1 MASIQTILP
10 SETITPAKMRLATPE
25 EKTAGDHS
33 CQNGPLMDKLTE
45 SREERK
51 TPKHQKPRPRS
62 PLNLIEEKYADNE
75 WHFLVAC
82 IYDARTAGPNAPRML
97 QWLLQRYPDPEAM
110 QCAKQVDILRY
121 FNALDMQARVARLKQ
136 LADSYARYPPK
147 LGVVTQKK
155 DRFGREGFE
164 SEIAHLKG
172 LTRYHDDAWK
182 IFCRDG
188 LYGREWDDEE
198 AQWGDVDPEDPY
210 LKAYVEWLG
219 EEGEIK
225 QEIKQVGIEETVN
238 MGNRPNIL
246 SGRLRLRLFSDLG
259 IWLALG
265 LGLAYNWRLMEFNI
279 IRFYRLFQCD
289 IALGEV
295 QQR

>member
-1 MASIQTILP
+1 
-10 SETITPAKMRLATPE
+10 
-25 EKTAGDHS
+25 
-33 CQNGPLMDKLTE
+33 
-45 SREERK
+45 
-51 TPKHQKPRPRS
+51 
-62 PLNLIEEKYADNE
+62 
-75 WHFLVAC
+75 
-82 IYDARTAGPNAPRML
+82 ML
-97 QWLLQRYPDPEAM
+97 EWLLERYPDPEAM

-147 LGVVTQKK
+147 LGVVTQKR
-155 DRFGREGFE
+155 DRFGRVGFE

-198 AQWGDVDPEDPY
+198 AQWRDVHPDDPY

-219 EEGEIK
+219 EEREIK
-225 QEIKQVGIEETVN
+225 QEIKKDGEEIKQVGSETASV
-238 MGNRPNIL
+238 GDRPNIL
-246 SGRLRLRLFSDLG
+246 SGRLRLRLYCDLG